1 MLAAENTPVGLA
13 GLGLFRKKKKKKPAP
28 PPPPAAAP
36 ASEYAEGPD
45 GPLPITP
52 GGAPTRAAE
61 RTSEE
66 ILRAAIQRT
75 SKYKDGAPSS
85 NIFVAAAGG
94 ANPYLFWGLIG
105 GGVLLFGVGLFF
117 FLGKK

>member
-28 PPPPAAAP
+28 PPPPAAP
-36 ASEYAEGPD
+36 EYAEGPE
-45 GPLPITP
+45 GPLPVTP

-75 SKYKDGAPSS
+75 SKSGAPSS
-85 NIFVAAAGG
+85 NIFVATAGG

-105 GGVLLFGVGLFF
+105 GSVLLFGVGLFF
-117 FLGKK
+117 FLNKNDKKK

>member
-36 ASEYAEGPD
+36 ASEYAEE
-45 GPLPITP
+45 GPLPVTP

-75 SKYKDGAPSS
+75 SKSGATSP
-85 NIFVAAAGG
+85 NIFVSAAGG

>member
-13 GLGLFRKKKKKKPAP
+13 GLGLFRKKKKKAPP

-36 ASEYAEGPD
+36 ESAEGPE

-52 GGAPTRAAE
+52 GGAATAAAE
-61 RTSEE
+61 RSSDE
-66 ILRAAIQRT
+66 ILKAAIRRT
-75 SKYKDGAPSS
+75 SKKAAPS
-85 NIFVAAAGG
+85 NIFVATAGS

-105 GGVLLFGVGLFF
+105 GSVLLFGVGLFF
-117 FLGKK
+117 FLNKK